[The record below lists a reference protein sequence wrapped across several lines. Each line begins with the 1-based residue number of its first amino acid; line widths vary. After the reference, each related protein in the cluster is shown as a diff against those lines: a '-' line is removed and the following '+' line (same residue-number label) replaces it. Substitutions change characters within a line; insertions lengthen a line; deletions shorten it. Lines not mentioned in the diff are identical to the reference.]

1 MSETKNTISDL
12 LARLTVDVDNMNAFL
27 LNLQN
32 ILESK
37 SENVTITQ
45 TLSDGTTKQIT
56 VPSFGYLKGKIDD
69 VSTNFETL
77 ISANDEVIG
86 IRSANGDVRKFELK
100 KVSKLIQ
107 ELEQV
112 ENTSVSIPTSFG
124 IKNNWFFESFLNPL
138 LFVSINVS
146 SILTDDIDEFSVKR
160 LIINSI
166 DDDEIDFFD
175 TNFIGNNTLKL
186 SEVRSVLEEQGIDY
200 FEDDNIVSIEIPVN
214 RFKGTFDVLRILEE
228 EVDQI
233 LNATGETVSVFRRRY
248 KLSTLN
254 YTDILDEIQNT
265 RILAEG
271 DVLLTDNDA
280 EYRVASVNKTD
291 TEVVLERI
299 FGIDPITIGADILR
313 MRPVKYREP
322 ELQINVGYNEREIIF
337 VRPISKANNLTI
349 DEYSNGFGVFT
360 NELTI
365 ALEDNSTSTLEQYYN
380 NFVSDFGMILLS
392 AAKEKKIPAIVAQV
406 PDSPVLNAA
415 NFSVVQIDKHIREDE
430 NELEVKTQ
438 IAEKENL
445 KVRIKENLKKIDNLK
460 SQLNDTQKTQSEKN
474 RIEKKIRSS
483 IQEKASLQSQLG
495 STVRDLTTKIST
507 STSFTRDPKYRVRGF
522 WQIPESKDSRYGA
535 QAVVQFKIR
544 YRYLSKKGTAPN
556 AEQSQLTGVSGD
568 RSYAL
573 FSPWTEILTKSR
585 HKVLDETTGLYVWG
599 DEDLSSAEEV
609 NINQLDIS
617 IRKGETLE
625 IQIKSLSEAGWPD
638 NPAESA
644 WSESVQ
650 VAFPEDIQSAEEASI
665 ISKRVL
671 AEEARLD
678 FEDELTARGLDLHL
692 ANQFTTGERFFAHQ
706 SKDIAS
712 GFFTSNGN
720 IIDMF
725 EKLKE
730 LGVSIESLQQA
741 ITVAKGVIKVSV
753 IDDLG
758 NVSQIKNGDTIKLFA
773 GYYRDQIKDTSGTSV
788 VYNDGMI
795 ITKQYAISIENTS
808 ATQLELISILQ
819 GGIEEPAP
827 VSNPILDPTSDYHN
841 NRRYDLSPISVNSAV
856 EGDKGSMLNPAGYQ
870 SSQVKGQFIY
880 SRYKN
885 YGLSELLY
893 AYYSNSLGGTD
904 HDSGDNPDVNSV
916 SAFQGS
922 ISLNG
927 GSLIPYQDGS
937 YIPYNPTWD
946 GPGSIFGVNS
956 NVWNGTTTSGVGSTV
971 GGGYLSE
978 FCLHKDHPL
987 IQDLGPLYD
996 ISSGTNMRDLFAP
1009 YNVTPGTSQDYLPF
1023 AHAPFMET
1031 SVNEKIGA
1039 LGNPYYMQAN
1049 RRTASVETS
1058 LVSLTN
1064 ADFPIKLG
1072 FTPDDEY
1079 LIGKYTCGSYLY
1091 MFPNSHKDISIEGNH
1106 PSLSSRKIALG
1117 TENAINIPVL
1127 FQYRC
1132 SDKLGYVGGFRTSGK
1147 LLNIKYSKKIGI
1159 DIYIK
1164 NDNPFSFDIEVSTQ
1178 YKKETTVDAPIV
1190 PSTGSITTNF

>member
-1 MSETKNTISDL
+1 MNETKHTISDL

-27 LNLQN
+27 LGLQN

-45 TLSDGTTKQIT
+45 TLNDGTTKEIT

-69 VSTNFETL
+69 VDSNFETL
-77 ISANDEVIG
+77 ISANDDVIG
-86 IRSANGDVRKFELK
+86 IRSTNGDVRKFELK
-100 KVSKLIQ
+100 KISKLIQ

-112 ENTSVSIPTSFG
+112 GNTSVTIPTSFG

-138 LFVSINVS
+138 LFVSIDVS

-160 LIINSI
+160 IIINSI
-166 DDDEIDFFD
+166 DDDEIEFFN
-175 TNFIGNNTLKL
+175 TNFLGNNTLDL
-186 SEVRSVLEEQGIDY
+186 DETRALLEEQGIDY
-200 FEDDNIVSIEIPVN
+200 FEDDNIVSMDIPVN

-228 EVDQI
+228 EVDQT
-233 LNATGETVSVFRRRY
+233 LSATGETVSVFRRRY

-254 YTDILDEIQNT
+254 YTDVLDQAQNT

-291 TEVVLERI
+291 SEVVLERI
-299 FGIDPITIGADILR
+299 FGIDPITIGADVLR
-313 MRPVKYREP
+313 MKPVKYREP
-322 ELQINVGYNEREIIF
+322 DLQINVGYNEREIIF

-349 DEYSNGFGVFT
+349 DDYSNGFGVFT

-365 ALEDNSTSTLEQYYN
+365 QLEDESTSTLEQYYN

-392 AAKEKKIPAIVAQV
+392 AAKEKKIPAIVAEV
-406 PDSPVLNAA
+406 PASPVLDVS
-415 NFSVVQIDKHIREDE
+415 NFSVVQIDRHIREDE
-430 NELEVKTQ
+430 DELEVKNQ
-438 IAEKENL
+438 VAEKENL
-445 KVRIKENLKKIDNLK
+445 KVRIKENLKKIDDLK
-460 SQLNDTQKTQSEKN
+460 AQLNDSQKTQSEKN
-474 RIEKKIRSS
+474 RIDKKIRSS

-507 STSFTRDPKYRVRGF
+507 SPSFTRTPKFRVRGF
-522 WQIPESKDSRYGA
+522 WPIPEPKDSKYGA

-556 AEQSQLTGVSGD
+556 AEQSQVTGVDDD
-568 RSYAL
+568 RSFAL
-573 FSPWTEILTKSR
+573 FSPWTEIVTKSR
-585 HKVLDETTGLYVWG
+585 TKVLDETTGLYVWA

-625 IQIKSLSEAGWPD
+625 IQVKSLSEAGWPD
-638 NPAESA
+638 NPAESN
-644 WSESVQ
+644 WSDPVQ
-650 VAFPEDIQSAEEASI
+650 VAFPEDVQSAEEASL
-665 ISKRVL
+665 ISQRLL

-712 GFFTSNGN
+712 GFFTSEGN
-720 IIDMF
+720 IVDLF

-741 ITVAKGVIKVSV
+741 ITVEKGVIKVSV
-753 IDDLG
+753 VDDLG
-758 NVSQIKNGDTIKLFA
+758 NISEVKNGDTLKLFA

-788 VYNDGMI
+788 VYNEGRI

-819 GGIEEPAP
+819 GGVEEDAP
-827 VSNPILDPTSDYHN
+827 LSNPVAYPDSDYHN

-856 EGDKGSMLNPAGYQ
+856 AGDKGSTLNPAGYQ
-870 SSQVKGQFIY
+870 SSQVKGQYIY

-885 YGLSELLY
+885 YGLSQFLY
-893 AYYSNSLGGTD
+893 AYYSTGLTGTN
-904 HDSGDNPDVNSV
+904 HDAGDNPDVNLNL
-916 SAFQGS
+916 AFRGS

-927 GSLIPYQDGS
+927 GALVPYQDGS
-937 YIPYNPTWD
+937 YIPYDPTWS
-946 GPGSIFGVNS
+946 GPASIFQTDTS
-956 NVWNGTTTSGVGSTV
+956 VWNGTTGIGVGLPN

-978 FCLHKDHPL
+978 FCIHRDHPL
-987 IQDLGPLYD
+987 IQSLGASYN
-996 ISSGTNMRDLFAP
+996 INTGNNMRELFAP
-1009 YNVTPGTSQDYLPF
+1009 YDITLGTPQDYLPF
-1023 AHAPFMET
+1023 AHAPFIET
-1031 SVNEKIGA
+1031 SINENIGA
-1039 LGNPYYMQAN
+1039 LGNPYYIQAN

-1058 LVSLTN
+1058 YASLTN

-1072 FTPDDEY
+1072 FSPDDEY
-1079 LIGKYTCGSYLY
+1079 LVGKYTCGAYLY
-1091 MFPNSHKDISIEGNH
+1091 MFPNSHKDISVEGNH
-1106 PSLSSRKIALG
+1106 PTLSSRKVTVG
-1117 TENAINIPVL
+1117 SENAINIPVL

-1164 NDNPFSFDIEVSTQ
+1164 DDNPFSFDIEVSTQ
-1178 YKKETTVDAPIV
+1178 YKKETTLDAPIV
-1190 PSTGSITTNF
+1190 PSTGSATTNF